1 MIVLCVFVFFNA
13 RFTFRRFAR
22 RVKTV
27 TIEHIPYI
35 ITFSALVLFVL
46 PVYILENSFA
56 ITHTPCEPVT
66 EAEIITYVVET
77 SGPLPEPTTT
87 QKYTE
92 VVATLTAYCPCKR
105 CCGKTDG
112 ITASGTKAT
121 AGRTVAVDNSII
133 PYGTEIIIDGHSYIA
148 EDCGAAVK
156 GYTIDIFFDTHE
168 EALSF
173 GKQTKTVY
181 VAETV

>member
-1 MIVLCVFVFFNA
+1 MRFNFHGGFFA
-13 RFTFRRFAR
+13 LRHFAR

-27 TIEHIPYI
+27 TIQHIPSLV
-35 ITFSALVLFVL
+35 TLSALVLFVL

-56 ITHTPCEPVT
+56 TTHTPCEPVT
-66 EAEIITYVVET
+66 ETEIITCIAET
-77 SGPLPEPTTT
+77 FEPTTT

-92 VVATLTAYCPCKR
+92 VIATLTAYCPCKR

-112 ITASGTKAT
+112 ITASGTQAT

-181 VAETV
+181 IAETV